1 MAKHV
6 RHRKSAA
13 TGYDE
18 GFLAGIAYAAQFQQD
33 VMVARGFGLGIKSA
47 LPKPVNNPYS
57 GEKVR
62 ATAWLLPDD
71 PIDPS
76 AWLTEED

>member
-18 GFLAGIAYAAQFQQD
+18 GFLAGIAYAARFQQD
-33 VMVARGFGLGIKSA
+33 LTVAREFGLGIKWA
-47 LPKPVNNPYS
+47 APKPAMNPYS

-71 PIDPS
+71 TIDPS